1 MASPCSSARATPSPS
16 RPRARLSAGFTDH
29 NLLIRRNGVTHI
41 ELRGDTTDFKQPITR
56 QDHIVWDNANTPR
69 SLGQNGY
76 QQLPSGWIIQ
86 WGFAASWGLG
96 RWHHHLPHR
105 LPGSVPQRPGD
116 PPRPRQPVLER
127 AEPYHHQLRDPHLI
141 RRQQRLLVARN
152 RPLTRWRRP

>member
-86 WGFAASWGLG
+86 WGFAASWGSGDGTITFPIAFPVACRSVQATHLG
-96 RWHHHLPHR
+96 PDSQFWSARSLTTT
-105 LPGSVPQRPGD
+105 SFV
-116 PPRPRQPVLER
+116 
-127 AEPYHHQLRDPHLI
+127 I
-141 RRQQRLLVARN
+141 RTSSGANSGYWWLAIGR
-152 RPLTRWRRP
+152 